1 VTCPAPRAACP
12 QPKGNRKPDEAG
24 CGQPRGGSKI
34 IRKLIE
40 STFVS
45 LDGIIDDTQAGT
57 VERAQPHFWGQ
68 PYWDED
74 HAGYAGKLGAS
85 ADALLLGRVTYEGFA
100 LAWGSMEGPE
110 ADAMNSMPKYV
121 ASRTLTETTW
131 NATVIQG
138 DVAEE
143 VAKLKEQPGKNIL
156 KYGTGE
162 LDKTLVEHGLVD
174 EFHFWYFPVV
184 VGAGRHLFE
193 GAGFD
198 TTHLKLAEVNQ
209 FGSGIVVHVYVPK

>member
-1 VTCPAPRAACP
+1 M
-12 QPKGNRKPDEAG
+12 
-24 CGQPRGGSKI
+24 
-34 IRKLIE
+34 RKLIE

-45 LDGIIDDTQAGT
+45 LDGVIDDTRPSTA
-57 VERAQPHFWGQ
+57 PHAEPQHWGH

-74 HAGYAGKLGAS
+74 HAAYGQYLMDQ

-100 LAWGSMEGPE
+100 AAWSGREGP
-110 ADAMNSMPKYV
+110 DAEQMNAMPKYV

-131 NATVIQG
+131 NATLLTG

-156 KYGTGE
+156 KWGTGE
-162 LDKTLVEHGLVD
+162 LDRTLVQHGLVD
-174 EFHFWYFPVV
+174 EFHFWYFPVI
-184 VGAGRHLFE
+184 VGAGKHLFE

-198 TTHLKLAEVNQ
+198 TTHLRLADVER
-209 FGSGIVVHVYVPK
+209 FDSGIVVHIYVPK